1 MDWLQTAIDGA
12 SSVLNWF
19 SQRDTNNMNKQLSR
33 EQMAFQERMSNT
45 AVQRHAKDLEAAGFN
60 RLLAAGAN
68 GASTPSGAA
77 ATMRAPE
84 VTPLDII
91 GIQQGR
97 ANVAKTKAETDV
109 ATNTA
114 LNLQEQNKNLAES
127 NKLIAA
133 QTAVQQWNAA
143 KIQAEISG
151 TTVQEAG
158 IELFGVSWKW
168 SRKTYNNQSDSVP
181 SPAVTARA
189 DYDPFGVKYKG
200 SKADLIR
207 NMAMDSIAASRRGK

>member
-1 MDWLQTAIDGA
+1 MDWFQTALNGA

-19 SQRDTNNMNKQLSR
+19 SQRDTNNMNKQLTR

-84 VTPLDII
+84 ITPIDII

-97 ANVAKTKAETDV
+97 ANVAKTKAET
-109 ATNTA
+109 
-114 LNLQEQNKNLAES
+114 
-127 NKLIAA
+127 
-133 QTAVQQWNAA
+133 AVQQSTQHNLETQNRILRANA
-143 KIQAEISG
+143 IVAEHD
-151 TTVQEAG
+151 AG
-158 IELFGVSWKW
+158 IVGGLDGMPSNTPWYVKSINDNFKQPIKQWKND
-168 SRKTYNNQSDSVP
+168 YNEY
-181 SPAVTARA
+181 R
-189 DYDPFGVKYKG
+189 
-200 SKADLIR
+200 
-207 NMAMDSIAASRRGK
+207 RRGLSRFESFFLANPYS

>member
-1 MDWLQTAIDGA
+1 MDWFQTALNGA

-19 SQRDTNNMNKQLSR
+19 SQRDTNNMNKQLTR

-84 VTPLDII
+84 ITPIDII

-97 ANVAKTKAETDV
+97 ANVAKTKAETQV
-109 ATNTA
+109 AESTSK
-114 LNLQEQNKNLAES
+114 NLDEQNKNLSET
-127 NKLIAA
+127 NKLISA
-133 QTAVQQWNAA
+133 QTAVQQWQAA

-158 IELFGVSWKW
+158 IQMFGLEWKW

-181 SPAVTARA
+181 SPAVTAHS
-189 DYDPFGVKYKG
+189 DDPFGIKYKG
-200 SKADLIR
+200 SWSDLIR
-207 NMAMDSIAASRRGK
+207 SNVMADVSRRGK

>member
-1 MDWLQTAIDGA
+1 MDWLQAAVNGA
-12 SSVLNWF
+12 SSVMNWF
-19 SQRDTNNMNKQLSR
+19 SQRDTNNMNKKLAR

-84 VTPLDII
+84 ITPLDII
-91 GIQQGR
+91 GIQQSR
-97 ANVAKTKAETDV
+97 ANVAKTKAETHV
-109 ATNTA
+109 AENTATNLT
-114 LNLQEQNKNLAES
+114 EQNKNLAET
-127 NKLIAA
+127 NKLISA

-151 TTVQEAG
+151 TSVEEAG
-158 IELFGVSWKW
+158 FKMFGVEWKW
-168 SRKTYNNQSDSVP
+168 SRKRYNNQPEPDVP
-181 SPAVTARA
+181 APAANAAA
-189 DYDPFGVKYKG
+189 DFGVRSSSSWG
-200 SKADLIR
+200 DTIR
-207 NMAMDSIAASRRGK
+207 GFALRKTRR